1 MCTRAMFLLALAG
14 AVLLGGC
21 LEVTSTTVVY
31 EDGSIVRSIAMSGD
45 SSELFRGPLPFD
57 LDSGWS
63 VATRTH
69 EGGRVYRR
77 AERRFEDVA
86 EMNAALRGRE
96 GRTFEIEATL
106 TRHFDWFYTVH
117 RYEETWKRFDPF
129 NAVPVTDF
137 LTEAEIQA
145 LRQHH
150 GDETPMAKA
159 DSLSL
164 ADAEQRLEQ
173 WQQRNMSERFLQIVD
188 EGARRIVDT
197 TSLDIHALR
206 SQKDSLVQNLEE
218 LDSDADPAKPETLPG
233 LLATPEVRRAL
244 AANPEGFREFIE
256 KKHIYETL
264 LYNSYAVGL
273 RMPGMLQQTN
283 ARELRAGR
291 CEWKDFIGPILITD
305 ITLTAESR
313 SVNWTFIIAATLL
326 LLLLIA
332 LSLWRYLR
340 R

>member
-1 MCTRAMFLLALAG
+1 MFLLALAG

-45 SSELFRGPLPFD
+45 SSELSRGPLPFL
-57 LDSGWS
+57 LDSGWTVTS
-63 VATRTH
+63 RKQ
-69 EGGRVYRR
+69 ESGRLYRR

-86 EMNAALRGRE
+86 EMNAALRGHK

-129 NAVPVTDF
+129 NAVPVSDF
-137 LTEAEIQA
+137 LTAAEIRSLQ
-145 LRQHH
+145 LYH
-150 GDETPMAKA
+150 GDDTPMAKA

-173 WQQRNMSERFLQIVD
+173 WRQRNMVEYLLQVVD
-188 EGARRIVDT
+188 SGARRLADT
-197 TSLDIHALR
+197 SALDFAALR
-206 SQKDSLVQNLEE
+206 AQGDSLAEDIDE
-218 LDSDADPAKPETLPG
+218 LDNDADPGKPETLPG
-233 LLATPEVRRAL
+233 LLASPELRRAL
-244 AANPEGFREFIE
+244 AANPEGFRDFLD
-256 KKHIYETL
+256 KKQIYETL
-264 LYNSYAVGL
+264 LYYSYAVRL

-291 CEWKDFIGPILITD
+291 CEWKDFIGPVLITD

-326 LLLLIA
+326 LLLLLA
-332 LSLWRYLR
+332 LSLWRFLR